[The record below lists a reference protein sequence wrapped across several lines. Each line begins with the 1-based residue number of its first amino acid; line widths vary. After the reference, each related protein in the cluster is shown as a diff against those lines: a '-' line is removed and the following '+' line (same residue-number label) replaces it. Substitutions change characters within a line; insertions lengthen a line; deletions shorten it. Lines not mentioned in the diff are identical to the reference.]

1 VEVEIGI
8 WSWGLIMIRKHEGWM
23 DLWAY
28 IEMRDELGGQQDEN
42 MICFWFQVECSFS
55 PVQP

>member
-1 VEVEIGI
+1 
-8 WSWGLIMIRKHEGWM
+8 MIRKHDGWM

-55 PVQP
+55 